1 MAAVQSQ
8 GQKSRH
14 GRVAGD
20 SATATSATVP
30 TEALRAAAQN
40 AGKTGPEG
48 NVRVLRLGTRR
59 LGWATPCPGPRTPAV
74 RATGTDPFC
83 TLARGTS
90 RPRGDVSPSGAG
102 KTYGLYSLF
111 KEQLMRKTATSRNH
125 RLEGNYAIKKIR
137 GCGSRRRTVKL
148 EAGAGEGSLPRR
160 APPAPT
166 RSPGT
171 GRAGRPGRQDR
182 QATEPGPSLPMSLP
196 LPRRAP
202 ARWTWGGV
210 PAPRWPCPQTR
221 PPAGFSP
228 SCKGPLYPDSQTG

>member
-1 MAAVQSQ
+1 MDGLQEIRPP
-8 GQKSRH
+8 RH
-14 GRVAGD
+14 RPPCPRRPSGLPPRTPGKLAPRETSESCDWARGASAGPRP
-20 SATATSATVP
+20 VP
-30 TEALRAAAQN
+30 
-40 AGKTGPEG
+40 G
-48 NVRVLRLGTRR
+48 
-59 LGWATPCPGPRTPAV
+59 PGPRPLE
-74 RATGTDPFC
+74 RRGL
-83 TLARGTS
+83 TLSVPWHVGLP

-148 EAGAGEGSLPRR
+148 EAGAGEGSPPRR
-160 APPAPT
+160 APPVPT

-171 GRAGRPGRQDR
+171 GRAARLGRQDR
-182 QATEPGPSLPMSLP
+182 QATEPGPSPPMSLP